1 MTKFIKMAVFC
12 LIFVAMAGIFGGVV
26 RAETVELNKPEWQR
40 KVLTSGTI
48 VTAERMVESLKSAA
62 PNLARVNTY
71 DRQYRVLGTKELL
84 DEVMEKSPTDSL
96 TFQSQNFDCD
106 HFARLFSSLVMVRWG
121 LNSVGTVYN
130 DSHAFNIAP
139 VYESGKLTWY
149 VISPQRTENALWKL
163 GSTDPDSFAYSAFG
177 LEGALVVF

>member
-1 MTKFIKMAVFC
+1 MTKLMKLACFGLTCV
-12 LIFVAMAGIFGGVV
+12 LMAGIVGVAV
-26 RAETVELNKPEWQR
+26 SAETVELNKPEWQQ

-62 PNLARVNTY
+62 PDVGTVRVF

-106 HFARLFSSLVMVRWG
+106 HFARLFSGLVMIRWG

-139 VYESGKLTWY
+139 VYQSGKLTWY
-149 VISPQRTENALWKL
+149 VISPQRTENAIWKL
-163 GSTDPDSFAYSAFG
+163 SSTDPDSFAYSAFG